1 MAYGVV
7 GLLLTGLGLI
17 ALLYV
22 GGRVGGLADRT
33 SAQVGSIAAT
43 LDQTAAVLADAG
55 TSASSF
61 ALTLERT
68 PPAVRQTAQTV
79 GNLRGNLLLVQGQLG
94 AFDIFGARPLANAAD
109 LFGQMAGDLEGLDG
123 RLEFIAADLE
133 TNKAALLD
141 NARSLRAFGDE
152 IGGLS
157 DDLRGGIIE
166 ESFEDLQVI
175 MTAVFVVLVAWTAIP
190 ALGALILGIW
200 IRRQVSGP
208 LLDGLENVTP

>member
-7 GLLLTGLGLI
+7 GLVLAGLGLI

-79 GNLRGNLLLVQGQLG
+79 VNLRGNLLLVQGQLG
-94 AFDIFGARPLANAAD
+94 AFDIFGARPLANAAG

-190 ALGALILGIW
+190 ALGALILGTW
-200 IRRQVSGP
+200 IRRQAREP
-208 LLDGLENVTP
+208 DRDGLEEVAP